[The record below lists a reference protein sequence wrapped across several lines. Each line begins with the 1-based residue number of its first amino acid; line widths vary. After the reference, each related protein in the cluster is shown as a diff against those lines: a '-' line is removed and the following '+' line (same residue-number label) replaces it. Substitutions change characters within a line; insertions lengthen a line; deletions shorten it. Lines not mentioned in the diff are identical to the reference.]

1 VRSWC
6 TRNAAAITRTP
17 PGTVYMRS
25 IVLVN
30 CIWLIHQGARIP
42 ARLGHPSLKTN
53 EEASYVRSHHHCR
66 GRR

>member
-1 VRSWC
+1 
-6 TRNAAAITRTP
+6 
-17 PGTVYMRS
+17 VYMRS